1 MVRAGLIDRSLGKA
15 RIGQDLFDRRGGHR
29 RVPQCEENPAADQQQ
44 GDHKHKRD
52 GDLPHAPT
60 LVSRRRSSDQRAPID
75 HWAAGYAS
83 TLSAHREKRAANAED
98 IRVKIDA
105 MVAQRRAAPARRF
118 VPRRTIVLVG
128 LMGAGKS
135 KIGRRLAAR
144 LNLPFFDSDHEI
156 EMAAGESIEE
166 IFANRGE
173 QVFRDGERRVIARLL
188 AQPVHVLA
196 TGGGA
201 FMDKTTRAV
210 IERRGVSLWL
220 RADLDVLVSR
230 VSRRNNRPL
239 LKVGDTR
246 AVLGELIE
254 QRYPVYGE
262 ANVIV
267 ESGDGSPELTVT
279 RAIAALAA
287 CPLATTPPQAEGKK

>member
-1 MVRAGLIDRSLGKA
+1 VEINA
-15 RIGQDLFDRRGGHR
+15 
-29 RVPQCEENPAADQQQ
+29 VVEQ
-44 GDHKHKRD
+44 G
-52 GDLPHAPT
+52 
-60 LVSRRRSSDQRAPID
+60 
-75 HWAAGYAS
+75 
-83 TLSAHREKRAANAED
+83 
-98 IRVKIDA
+98 
-105 MVAQRRAAPARRF
+105 RAAPARRF
-118 VPRRTIVLVG
+118 VPSRTIVLVG

-156 EMAAGESIEE
+156 EMAADESIEE

-188 AQPVHVLA
+188 DQPVHVLA

-201 FMDKTTRAV
+201 FMDEVTRRV
-210 IERRGVSLWL
+210 IERRGVSVWL
-220 RADLDVLVSR
+220 RADLDVLVLR

-246 AVLGELIE
+246 TVLAELIE
-254 QRYPVYGE
+254 RRYPVYGE

-267 ESGDGSPELTVT
+267 ESGEGSPELTVT
-279 RAIAALAA
+279 RAITALAG
-287 CPLATTPPQAEGKK
+287 CPLATTPPQMECET

>member
-1 MVRAGLIDRSLGKA
+1 VEINA
-15 RIGQDLFDRRGGHR
+15 
-29 RVPQCEENPAADQQQ
+29 VVEQ
-44 GDHKHKRD
+44 G
-52 GDLPHAPT
+52 
-60 LVSRRRSSDQRAPID
+60 
-75 HWAAGYAS
+75 
-83 TLSAHREKRAANAED
+83 
-98 IRVKIDA
+98 
-105 MVAQRRAAPARRF
+105 RAAPARRF
-118 VPRRTIVLVG
+118 VPSRTIVLVG

-156 EMAAGESIEE
+156 EMAADESIEE

-188 AQPVHVLA
+188 DQPVHVLA

-201 FMDKTTRAV
+201 FMDEVTRRV
-210 IERRGVSLWL
+210 IERRGVSVWL
-220 RADLDVLVSR
+220 RADLDVLVLR

-246 AVLGELIE
+246 TVLAELIE
-254 QRYPVYGE
+254 RRYPVYGE

-267 ESGDGSPELTVT
+267 ESGEGSPELTVT
-279 RAIAALAA
+279 RAIAALAG
-287 CPLATTPPQAEGKK
+287 CPLATTPPQMECET

>member
-1 MVRAGLIDRSLGKA
+1 V
-15 RIGQDLFDRRGGHR
+15 
-29 RVPQCEENPAADQQQ
+29 E
-44 GDHKHKRD
+44 
-52 GDLPHAPT
+52 
-60 LVSRRRSSDQRAPID
+60 
-75 HWAAGYAS
+75 
-83 TLSAHREKRAANAED
+83 
-98 IRVKIDA
+98 IDA
-105 MVAQRRAAPARRF
+105 VVAQRRPAPARRF
-118 VPRRTIVLVG
+118 VPCRTIVLVG

-173 QVFRDGERRVIARLL
+173 RVFRDGERRVIARLL

-201 FMDKTTRAV
+201 FMDEMTRAV

-230 VSRRNNRPL
+230 VSRRSDRPL
-239 LKVGDTR
+239 LKVGDAR
-246 AVLGELIE
+246 MVLGALIE
-254 QRYPVYGE
+254 QRYPVYAE
-262 ANVIV
+262 ANVMI
-267 ESGDGSPELTVT
+267 ESGEGPPESTVA
-279 RAIAALAA
+279 RAIAALADF
-287 CPLATTPPQAEGKK
+287 PLATTPPQAES

>member
-1 MVRAGLIDRSLGKA
+1 MDV
-15 RIGQDLFDRRGGHR
+15 
-29 RVPQCEENPAADQQQ
+29 
-44 GDHKHKRD
+44 
-52 GDLPHAPT
+52 
-60 LVSRRRSSDQRAPID
+60 
-75 HWAAGYAS
+75 
-83 TLSAHREKRAANAED
+83 ED
-98 IRVKIDA
+98 IRAEIDA
-105 MVAQRRAAPARRF
+105 VVAQRRAARARRF
-118 VPRRTIVLVG
+118 DPCRTIVLVG

-156 EMAAGESIEE
+156 EIAAGESIEE

-173 QVFRDGERRVIARLL
+173 RVFRDGERRVIARLL

-201 FMDKTTRAV
+201 FMDDTTRGV

-239 LKVGDTR
+239 LKSGDAR
-246 AVLGELIE
+246 AILGELIE
-254 QRYPVYGE
+254 KRHPVYAGSDVTVDSSE
-262 ANVIV
+262 
-267 ESGDGSPELTVT
+267 GSPELTVT
-279 RAIAALAA
+279 RAITALAG
-287 CPLATTPPQAEGKK
+287 CPLATTPPEAESEK

>member
-1 MVRAGLIDRSLGKA
+1 VEI
-15 RIGQDLFDRRGGHR
+15 
-29 RVPQCEENPAADQQQ
+29 
-44 GDHKHKRD
+44 
-52 GDLPHAPT
+52 
-60 LVSRRRSSDQRAPID
+60 
-75 HWAAGYAS
+75 
-83 TLSAHREKRAANAED
+83 NAVVE
-98 IRVKIDA
+98 
-105 MVAQRRAAPARRF
+105 QRRAVPARRF
-118 VPRRTIVLVG
+118 VPSRTIVLVG
-128 LMGAGKS
+128 LMGAGKT

-173 QVFRDGERRVIARLL
+173 RVFRDGERRVIARLL
-188 AQPVHVLA
+188 DQPVHVLA

-201 FMDKTTRAV
+201 FMDEMTRRV

-246 AVLGELIE
+246 TVLGELIE
-254 QRYPVYGE
+254 RRYPVYGE
-262 ANVIV
+262 ANAIV
-267 ESGDGSPELTVT
+267 ESGESSPEVTVT
-279 RAIAALAA
+279 RAIAVLAG
-287 CPLATTPPQAEGKK
+287 CPLATTPPQTECDK